1 MSTKTKATGNEIPLT
16 SSPDPPT
23 KEETGL
29 LEAADFSFWSNLVD
43 NVWTCLAKASN
54 SRCKAGD
61 GWDAPAPAPAP
72 TPPPTLP
79 PYPLPPVAW

>member
-29 LEAADFSFWSNLVD
+29 LEAADFHFD
-43 NVWTCLAKASN
+43 QF
-54 SRCKAGD
+54 SR
-61 GWDAPAPAPAP
+61 
-72 TPPPTLP
+72 
-79 PYPLPPVAW
+79 